1 MINGMQDDSKKR
13 KVNVKMSYL
22 KVIQTKEEYIKAC
35 DILGSLME
43 ENPVS
48 NTPEGDD
55 LALLAVL
62 IDKYE
67 KENFQIPELDPI
79 EVIKYFLDEKGYEK
93 KDVIGIIG
101 DKTLVSRI
109 FNKKRKLTLE
119 MIRGLVEFL
128 SIPIELLVVDYELSN

>member
-1 MINGMQDDSKKR
+1 MQDDSKKR